1 MERIDLGLHPGW
13 RRVVRERPL
22 HGPREH
28 RIPLP
33 SHPHPVPATNALSS
47 TLYRGTNQRGIT
59 SFTWFPPQ
67 NTTTF
72 DTDFYPL
79 VKFLIDNQLIE
90 PTVQLGLV
98 AFGQE
103 AFFSTGNV
111 TFAAEGYNINI
122 TRPDGES
129 ATVGSDNP
137 SGKGAAGGLRPASFG
152 ALVGVVAVLCAF
164 L

>member
-1 MERIDLGLHPGW
+1 MEPVDLGLHSGW
-13 RRVVRERPL
+13 RAVVRFL
-22 HGPREH
+22 PRLLTPIPWPTQEH
-28 RIPLP
+28 SELTFP
-33 SHPHPVPATNALSS
+33 TS

-79 VKFLIDNQLIE
+79 VQFLIDNQLIE

-98 AFGQE
+98 EFGQE

-111 TFAAEGYNINI
+111 TFAASGYNINI
-122 TRPDGES
+122 TRRDGES
-129 ATVGSDNP
+129 ASVGADNP
-137 SGKGAAGGLRPASFG
+137 SGKGAAVGLRPAGVG
-152 ALVGVVAVLCAF
+152 ALLGLVAMLWA
-164 L
+164 LL